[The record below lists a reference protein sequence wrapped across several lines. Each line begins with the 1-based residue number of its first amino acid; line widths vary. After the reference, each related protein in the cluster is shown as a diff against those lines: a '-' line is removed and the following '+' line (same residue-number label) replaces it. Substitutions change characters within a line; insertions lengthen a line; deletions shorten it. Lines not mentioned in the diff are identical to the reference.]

1 MFLFKTELILNEL
14 KKYNPSILN
23 KCAQSMKNSVK
34 DLDFIRIDNRYFSEC
49 PNLPIDIAVM
59 ENTDKGYVI
68 LLMQDGVILEVGIHS
83 GIVKIRI

>member
-1 MFLFKTELILNEL
+1 
-14 KKYNPSILN
+14 
-23 KCAQSMKNSVK
+23 MKNSVK

-68 LLMQDGVILEVGIHS
+68 PLDAGWSDIGSWNSLWDSED
-83 GIVKIRI
+83 KI